1 MTKSEA
7 VMTLVREGRRLRQS
21 VESNRKII
29 AALKVLGVDGEELKT
44 VGYQLE
50 LWKTNGDPY
59 LHRDPRSPS
68 FSEVT
73 ARWDELAG
81 A

>member
-21 VESNRKII
+21 VESNLRIL
-29 AALKVLGVDGEELKT
+29 AALKTLGVTGEELKT
-44 VGYQLE
+44 VGHQLE
-50 LWKTNGDPY
+50 LWKATGDPY

-68 FSEVT
+68 FVEAS
-73 ARWDELAG
+73 A
-81 A
+81 